1 MVLRSQRGD
10 RREAGTVSHPL
21 VTVAALLALVLALV
35 VVRRGRGR
43 LNFAATVR
51 RHHPE
56 LAHQVDGG
64 LVELGRVA
72 ARAVDV
78 GTPAAPRTLADLEVV

>member
-1 MVLRSQRGD
+1 M
-10 RREAGTVSHPL
+10 SHPL
-21 VTVAALLALVLALV
+21 VTVAALLAIALAVALLRWNHQRKAFGV
-35 VVRRGRGR
+35 TMARR
-43 LNFAATVR
+43 
-51 RHHPE
+51 HPE

-72 ARAVDV
+72 GRAVDV